1 MSHPAWLTWPHCP
14 PASLAPDVGD
24 LPSPRGPRLLP
35 GIGLLPGNQTTSM
48 SSWQIP
54 DQTSHLEQGD
64 GISEDDLAPLG
75 KREQAHSHARLWI
88 SDLSSLE
95 QNCLLALVFPQ
106 QTGS

>member
-35 GIGLLPGNQTTSM
+35 GIGLLPGNQTTAM

-54 DQTSHLEQGD
+54 DQTSHLEQGMASQKM
-64 GISEDDLAPLG
+64 IWLL
-75 KREQAHSHARLWI
+75 QAKGNRPTLTH
-88 SDLSSLE
+88 
-95 QNCLLALVFPQ
+95 VFGFQ
-106 QTGS
+106 I